1 MRRAVIVDV
10 VRSPFGR
17 GRPGGA
23 LDGVH
28 PVDLYAQVLQ
38 ALVRRTGVDP
48 ALIEDVITGC
58 VIQVAEQSGNI
69 GRQAVLAAG
78 FPESVPAVTL
88 DRKCGS
94 AQQAFDFAAQGVI
107 AGAYDL
113 VIAGGVE
120 MMSLV
125 PMRANRM
132 GKDNEGPAFHRR
144 YPEGLVR
151 QGVSA
156 ELIAARWGIGREA
169 MDAFALESHRRA
181 VAAEDRGATAR
192 AITPVD
198 VPAPDGLRRVER
210 DEGPRRDSSLEKL
223 GALRPA
229 FEDAAT
235 AMRFP
240 EIRWSVTAGN
250 SSQVTDGAAAVLI
263 AEESVA
269 VRLGLKPRAAITH
282 FALAGDDPV
291 MMLTAI
297 MPATR
302 KILERA
308 GMPLD
313 RIDCFE
319 VNEAFASVV
328 LAWLK
333 ETGANPDRVNRWG
346 GAIALG
352 HPVGASGG
360 RLLANL
366 LGTLEEI
373 GRSLRPADDV
383 RVRRHGQRDADRAFV
398 KRAQALR
405 FAPPLTKITCP

>member
-1 MRRAVIVDV
+1 VRRAVIVDL

-23 LDGVH
+23 LEGVH
-28 PVDLYAQVLQ
+28 PVDLYALVLKE
-38 ALVRRTGVDP
+38 LVRRTGIDSQLV
-48 ALIEDVITGC
+48 EDVITGC

-78 FPESVPAVTL
+78 FPESVPSVTL

-94 AQQAFDFAAQGVI
+94 AQQAMDFAAQGVI
-107 AGAYDL
+107 AGAYDV

-132 GKDNEGPAFHRR
+132 GKDNEGPAFHQR
-144 YPEGLVR
+144 YPDGLVR
-151 QGVSA
+151 QGISA
-156 ELIAARWGIGREA
+156 ELIAARWAIGREE
-169 MDAFALESHRRA
+169 MDRFALESHLRA
-181 VAAEDRGATAR
+181 AAAEDRGLTQKSIVSVTAPR
-192 AITPVD
+192 ADGSTKIVD
-198 VPAPDGLRRVER
+198 RDEGLRRGTTLEQLT
-210 DEGPRRDSSLEKL
+210 SLK
-223 GALRPA
+223 PA
-229 FEDAAT
+229 FEDSASAA
-235 AMRFP
+235 RFP
-240 EIRWSVTAGN
+240 QIRWSVTAGN
-250 SSQVTDGAAAVLI
+250 SSQVTDGASAILI

-269 VRLGLKPRAAITH
+269 ARLGLKPRAAVTH
-282 FALAGDDPV
+282 FAVAGDDPV

-302 KILERA
+302 KLLKRA
-308 GMPLD
+308 GLSID
-313 RIDCFE
+313 RIDAFE

-328 LAWLK
+328 LAWIK
-333 ETGANPDRVNRWG
+333 ETGADPARVNRLG

-366 LGTLEEI
+366 LATLEETG
-373 GRSLRPADDV
+373 GRFGMQTMCESGGMANATLIER
-383 RVRRHGQRDADRAFV
+383 
-398 KRAQALR
+398 L
-405 FAPPLTKITCP
+405 

>member
-17 GRPGGA
+17 ARPGGA

-38 ALVRRTGVDP
+38 ALVQRTGADP
-48 ALIEDVITGC
+48 AMVEDVITGC

-69 GRQAVLAAG
+69 GRQAVLA
-78 FPESVPAVTL
+78 VTL

-94 AQQAFDFAAQGVI
+94 AQQAFDFAAQGVL

-125 PMRANRM
+125 PMRVNRM

-181 VAAEDRGATAR
+181 IAAEERGATAQ

-198 VPAPDGLRRVER
+198 IPVPDGLRRVER

-235 AMRFP
+235 AARFP

-269 VRLGLKPRAAITH
+269 VRLGLRPRAAITH

-297 MPATR
+297 IPATR

-308 GMPLD
+308 SMPLD

-333 ETGANPDRVNRWG
+333 ETGANPDRINRWG

-366 LGTLEEI
+366 LGTLEETG
-373 GRSLRPADDV
+373 GRYGLQTMCESGGMANATLIE
-383 RVRRHGQRDADRAFV
+383 
-398 KRAQALR
+398 L
-405 FAPPLTKITCP
+405 L

>member
-17 GRPGGA
+17 ARPGGA

-38 ALVRRTGVDP
+38 ALVQRTGADP
-48 ALIEDVITGC
+48 AMVEDVITGC

-78 FPESVPAVTL
+78 FPEGVPAVTL

-94 AQQAFDFAAQGVI
+94 AQQAFDFAAQGVL

-125 PMRANRM
+125 PMRVNRM

-156 ELIAARWGIGREA
+156 ELIAVRWGIGREA

-181 VAAEDRGATAR
+181 IAAEERGATAQ

-198 VPAPDGLRRVER
+198 IPVPDGLRRVER

-235 AMRFP
+235 AARFP

-269 VRLGLKPRAAITH
+269 VRLGLRPRAAITH

-297 MPATR
+297 IPATR

-308 GMPLD
+308 SMPLD

-366 LGTLEEI
+366 LGTLEETG
-373 GRSLRPADDV
+373 GRYGLQTMCESGGMANATLIE
-383 RVRRHGQRDADRAFV
+383 
-398 KRAQALR
+398 L
-405 FAPPLTKITCP
+405 L